1 MRVAQLELVDFR
13 NHSDLQL
20 SFDAGSTT
28 IVGRN
33 GRGKTNI
40 VEAINYIATLGSHRV
55 STDTPLIKTGC
66 DKAII
71 KATIIKDD
79 RQAVVEILINEG
91 KANKVALNATDL
103 TRPRD
108 ILGLV
113 NTVVFAPEDLE
124 LVKGDPSARRRYLD
138 DFSIQ
143 MSPRIAGVRA
153 DFDKVLKQKNAL
165 LKSAGRRKLS
175 ESSQTTLDVWNEQF
189 ISHAV
194 ALTTS
199 RLQSLDRLQPFID
212 SHGKM
217 ISGDTEPLQVSY
229 SSKWLIDTTSDIETQ
244 LRTALQER
252 ANEEIERGIALV
264 GPHRDDLDIQLSNI
278 PAKGYASHGQS
289 WSIALALRLATFNV
303 LREHHDDPILILDDV
318 FAELDVRR
326 RQRLLEAISDVEQ
339 TIITAAV
346 AEDVP
351 QELLSQSLYLN
362 DEA

>member
-1 MRVAQLELVDFR
+1 MRVSTLELIDFR
-13 NHSDLQL
+13 NHAQLQL
-20 SFDAGSTT
+20 TFGEGNTT

-55 STDTPLIKTGC
+55 SSDTPLIKTGC
-66 DKAII
+66 DKATI
-71 KATIIKDD
+71 KATIVKDD
-79 RQAVVEILINEG
+79 RQAGVDIIIFDG
-91 KANKVALNATDL
+91 KTNKVSLNGNEL
-103 TRPRD
+103 SRPRD

-143 MSPRIAGVRA
+143 VSPRIASVRS
-153 DFDKVLKQKNAL
+153 DFEKVLKQKNAL
-165 LKSAGRRKLS
+165 LKSAGRRSLS
-175 ESSQTTLDVWNEQF
+175 ESAQATLDVWNEQF
-189 ISHAV
+189 IEHAV
-194 ALTTS
+194 ALTAS
-199 RLQSLDRLQPFID
+199 RLTSLSRLQPFID
-212 SHGKM
+212 QHGKM
-217 ISGDTEPLQVSY
+217 ISGDTEPLIVSY
-229 SSKWLIDTTSDIETQ
+229 SSKWLTDVAGDIEAQ
-244 LRTALQER
+244 LREALTAR
-252 ANEEIERGIALV
+252 AKEEVERGMSLI

-289 WSIALALRLATFNV
+289 WSTALALRLATFNV
-303 LREHHDDPILILDDV
+303 LRELHDDPILILDDV

-326 RQRLLEAISDVEQ
+326 RQRLLSAIGDVEQ

-351 QELLSQSLYLN
+351 NELLSQSLYLS
-362 DEA
+362 DEV

>member
-1 MRVAQLELVDFR
+1 MRVATLELIDFR
-13 NHSDLQL
+13 NHAQLQL
-20 SFDAGSTT
+20 TFDVGNTT

-55 STDTPLIKTGC
+55 STDAPLIRKGC
-66 DKAII
+66 DKTTI
-71 KATIIKDD
+71 KATIVKDD
-79 RQAVVEILINEG
+79 RQANVEIVIHDG
-91 KANKVALNATDL
+91 KTNKVTLNGNNL

-124 LVKGDPSARRRYLD
+124 LVKGDPSARRKYID

-143 MSPRIAGVRA
+143 LSPRIASVRG
-153 DFDKVLKQKNAL
+153 DFEKVLKQRNAL
-165 LKSAGRRKLS
+165 LKSAGRRSLS
-175 ESSQTTLDVWNEQF
+175 DSAQATLDVWNEQF
-189 ISHAV
+189 VEHAT
-194 ALTTS
+194 ALTAS
-199 RLQSLDRLQPFID
+199 RLTSLSRLKPFIEQ
-212 SHGKM
+212 HGKM
-217 ISGDTEPLQVSY
+217 ISGDTEPLSVTY
-229 SSKWLIDTTSDIETQ
+229 SSKWLTNTHGDIEQQ
-244 LRTALQER
+244 LRDNLQQR
-252 ANEEIERGIALV
+252 ANDEIERGISLV

-326 RQRLLEAISDVEQ
+326 RQRLLSAIGDVEQ

-351 QELLSQSLYLN
+351 GELLSQSLYLS
-362 DEA
+362 DEG